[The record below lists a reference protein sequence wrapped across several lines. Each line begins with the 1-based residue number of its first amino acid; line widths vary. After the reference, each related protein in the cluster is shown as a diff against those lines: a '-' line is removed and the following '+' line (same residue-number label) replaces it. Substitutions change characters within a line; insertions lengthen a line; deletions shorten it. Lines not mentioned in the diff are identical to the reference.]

1 MQIKFLKAVTLVEL
15 LVVLTILGVVA
26 ALTIPGLSKHAQKT
40 EYAKLAQKGYIALE
54 QGIDLIEIN
63 TGESIS
69 KIANKNVASLLIS
82 NYISKYHTSALY
94 CNSLKTKTECFA
106 GYREFKSESATTPT
120 VRSMMLPSGI
130 VIAGKNSGPP
140 ARFYIDVN
148 GLSEPNMEGVDVF
161 IFDLDMFNAKC
172 ETDRTNGSYKLCPFG
187 HAKNLMED
195 NWTITYW

>member
-1 MQIKFLKAVTLVEL
+1 MQIKKIAAMTLVEV
-15 LVVLTILGVVA
+15 LVVLTVIGVVT
-26 ALTIPGLSKHAQKT
+26 ALTIPGLKRHSQKT

-63 TGESIS
+63 TGEPIS
-69 KIANKNVASLLIS
+69 ENENKNVASMLIKE
-82 NYISKYHTSALY
+82 YLAKYHTSALY

-106 GYREFKSESATTPT
+106 GYRGFKSESATTPT

-130 VIAGKNSGPP
+130 VIAGRNSAP

-148 GLSEPNMEGVDVF
+148 GTSEPNMEGVDVF
-161 IFDLDMFNAKC
+161 IFDFGMFNAKC
-172 ETDRTNGSYKLCPFG
+172 EKDSTNGSYKLCPVD